1 MRKFIQ
7 NYSILVFPAIVGF
20 VTLLFEHKK
29 TDLSVL
35 YVTYLCI
42 VANLIILVPMLK
54 LSNGKFWAVRL
65 IIGLVAMIM
74 FYLFFFA
81 IFLIIPSMSCSID
94 DAEKFFNTIKMI
106 SFGVFVCLLGFW
118 QANIAVILAFL
129 LNDIYAKKIGKI
141 ICIKKEVEDA
151 E

>member
-29 TDLSVL
+29 MDLKVL
-35 YVTYLCI
+35 NVTFLCI

-65 IIGLVAMIM
+65 IIGLVAIIM

-81 IFLIIPSMSCSID
+81 IFLIIPSMSSID
-94 DAEKFFNTIKMI
+94 EFFNAIKI
-106 SFGVFVCLLGFW
+106 FSFGVFICLLGFW

-129 LNDIYAKKIGKI
+129 FNDIYAKKIGKI
-141 ICIKKEVEDA
+141 ICRKKEVEDG
-151 E
+151 